1 MSETVHG
8 ILKVFGERGSGQ
20 YGSECVS
27 QLEHAI
33 QCAML
38 AQESDAG
45 ASLVVA
51 ALLHDIGHILDEAD
65 LPQSDEGNLNDSH
78 EDKAYP
84 WLLRTF
90 GAAVADPVR
99 LHVAAKRYLCTRD
112 PSYATQLSPTS
123 FKSYLD
129 QGGPMSE
136 DELQAFEREPYY
148 QKALQLR
155 KWDDLAKVANKPLP
169 DISSFKELLESCI
182 ANVDKYSTS

>member
-1 MSETVHG
+1 MGG
-8 ILKVFGERGSGQ
+8 IVERIIDIFCQRGAGQ

-38 AQESDAG
+38 AQESDANP
-45 ASLVVA
+45 SLVVA
-51 ALLHDIGHILDEAD
+51 ALLHDIGHILDGTG
-65 LPQSDEGNLNDSH
+65 LPESDNEDLNDSH

-84 WLLRTF
+84 WLKSAF
-90 GAAVADPVR
+90 GPEVADPVR

-123 FKSYLD
+123 YKSYLD
-129 QGGPMSE
+129 QGGTMSA
-136 DELQAFEREPYY
+136 DEFQAFEREPFYRE
-148 QKALQLR
+148 ALQLR

-169 DISSFKELLESCI
+169 DISSFKELLESCE
-182 ANVDKYSTS
+182 ARSSV